1 MTPPDQPPL
10 ALTLGDPAGVGP
22 EIVVKAW
29 NQLRREG
36 PAFMVVGDAQSVAS
50 ASGASMRTV
59 RRVNTP
65 KEAVAVF
72 GEALPVLDIP
82 LRSPVIAGQPS
93 PTAAP
98 AIIGLSQPSAASGMP
113 ITL

>member
-29 NQLRREG
+29 VQLRNEG

-50 ASGASMRTV
+50 ASGARG
-59 RRVNTP
+59 
-65 KEAVAVF
+65 A
-72 GEALPVLDIP
+72 
-82 LRSPVIAGQPS
+82 
-93 PTAAP
+93 
-98 AIIGLSQPSAASGMP
+98 
-113 ITL
+113 